1 MWISDPYSDFPGTST
16 NRFKVRQ
23 CHSRAHNKVIATDGK
38 QSVRRVFDYTIQQRI
53 GIRITGTECGY
64 NGTTR
69 KIFITLYSLVSPC
82 IRFLINS
89 GIRNYNC
96 CGIGSPERIFDSVGN
111 YVAATECGIRCI
123 NQSVITLNYNIT
135 LRRYSGNNIDDIQV
149 NIKIIKDRVNHCCHT
164 RAYRDISIIHRYRC
178 IVYRYNIHFRIS
190 NTTKITKIIVKRI
203 YQLKTNPANTIRR
216 MLTGV
221 RVLNRFNNL
230 LGLRKRN
237 TRTRAGDINAAVI
250 ATYIHGSTIHINGT
264 GTTCGPKRLT
274 QNSDLFLVT
283 VRETV

>member
-38 QSVRRVFDYTIQQRI
+38 QSVRRVFNNAIQQRI

-69 KIFITLYSLVSPC
+69 QIFITLYSLVSPC

-96 CGIGSPERIFDSVGN
+96 CSIGSPERIFDSVGN

-123 NQSVITLNYNIT
+123 NQSVITLNYNTT
-135 LRRYSGNNIDDIQV
+135 LRRDSRNNIDDIQV

-230 LGLRKRN
+230 LGLRKRDAC
-237 TRTRAGDINAAVI
+237 TRTGNFNTVVVAAYVHGNTGNIN
-250 ATYIHGSTIHINGT
+250 STRT
-264 GTTCGPKRLT
+264 GCSTKGFT

-283 VRETV
+283 ICKA